1 MTLSRRWLLATPLLL
16 TPLLA
21 IDGPS
26 AQAQGAPPSTRI
38 RGTIA
43 AIAGDSLTV
52 TPREGGS
59 VTIALADNLVVSAR
73 KRVELASIK
82 PGDYLGIAA
91 APAADGGWQAIE
103 VVVFPEALRGIA
115 EGHYA
120 WDLAPGTSMTNA
132 TVAAAVEK
140 TAGREL
146 TMNYRGGS
154 TAIQVPP
161 EASVV
166 TPIPAARSDL
176 VVGAQVVVQ
185 AVRDAGGAYSTTRVT
200 VSKDGVM
207 LPM

>member
-1 MTLSRRWLLATPLLL
+1 MTLRRSLLSAPLLL

-21 IDGPS
+21 LQMPP
-26 AQAQGAPPSTRI
+26 AQAQGAPPSTRL

-43 AIAGDSLTV
+43 SISGDRLTV
-52 TPREGGS
+52 APRDGGS
-59 VTIALADNLVVSAR
+59 TEVALAENLVVSAR
-73 KRVELASIK
+73 KRVELSSIK

-91 APAADGGWQAIE
+91 APGPGGAWQAIE
-103 VVVFPEALRGIA
+103 VVVFPEALRGIG

-140 TAGREL
+140 TQGREL
-146 TMNYRGGS
+146 VMNYRGGS
-154 TAIQVPP
+154 TTIQVPA

-176 VVGAQVVVQ
+176 VPGAQVVVQ
-185 AVRDAGGAYSTTRVT
+185 ATRDASGALTTSRIT